1 MGILIGTSIIFV
13 WFIHLFII
21 LMYVNLNNNYFLTAL
36 HILIQAYLYTGLFI
50 TAHDAM
56 HGTVS
61 KNKMI
66 NNLIGKTASFLFAGL
81 SYNILLKNHKLHH
94 KYPGKE
100 QDPDFYVKSPNFFIW
115 WFMFIKRYA
124 TIVQIVIMAIAFNIL
139 KLWFNELQIWIFWVL
154 PAVLGTLQLFYFG
167 TYKPH
172 KYPHLKEMEPHNAR
186 TLNKNHIWAMVSCY
200 FFGYHHEHHSFP
212 YIPWW
217 KLYLTKKS

>member
-81 SYNILLKNHKLHH
+81 SYNILLK
-94 KYPGKE
+94 
-100 QDPDFYVKSPNFFIW
+100 
-115 WFMFIKRYA
+115 
-124 TIVQIVIMAIAFNIL
+124 
-139 KLWFNELQIWIFWVL
+139 
-154 PAVLGTLQLFYFG
+154 
-167 TYKPH
+167 KPQTT
-172 KYPHLKEMEPHNAR
+172 P
-186 TLNKNHIWAMVSCY
+186 
-200 FFGYHHEHHSFP
+200 
-212 YIPWW
+212 
-217 KLYLTKKS
+217 